1 MEADPNSLVYTSP
14 TAALHS
20 SLSRSRRKARKR
32 AKSAE
37 VLQPAGAARPGFLAS
52 WLQKPIVARPLSPVR
67 VSRPRVMPEPR
78 AESLP
83 EILGV
88 ILEIKHQPS

>member
-37 VLQPAGAARPGFLAS
+37 VLQPARAARPGFLTS
-52 WLQKPIVARPLSPVR
+52 WLQKPIVARSPSPVR
-67 VSRPRVMPEPR
+67 ASRPRVMPEPR